1 MMPPYQ
7 LEAIF
12 SRIGLALAAGV
23 LIAIV
28 PVAHRKT
35 RYEPSIPKRIFFH
48 LLSLAALIAFGFYV
62 VYLWD
67 RFVPKEPETPAPVEY
82 PSAPA
87 APVAQPS
94 LPSAP

>member
-28 PVAHRKT
+28 PVAHR
-35 RYEPSIPKRIFFH
+35 
-48 LLSLAALIAFGFYV
+48 
-62 VYLWD
+62 
-67 RFVPKEPETPAPVEY
+67 
-82 PSAPA
+82 
-87 APVAQPS
+87 
-94 LPSAP
+94 